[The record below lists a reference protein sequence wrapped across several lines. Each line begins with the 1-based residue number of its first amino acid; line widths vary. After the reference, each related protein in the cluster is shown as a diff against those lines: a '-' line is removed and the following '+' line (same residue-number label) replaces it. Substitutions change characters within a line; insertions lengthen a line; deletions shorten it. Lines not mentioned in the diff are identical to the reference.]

1 LTHDL
6 HRNTPISSPKQCAVQ
21 ITIQSCLPEMRQ
33 RLDEAASIAQA
44 AQARADGGNVA
55 KGVEIALDLDQL
67 VQEVQTF
74 LGARPRGCT
83 DAPCGGA
90 IPNNPLFS
98 NYPNAR

>member
-21 ITIQSCLPEMRQ
+21 ITIQSCVKLAPMV
-33 RLDEAASIAQA
+33 
-44 AQARADGGNVA
+44 NVA
-55 KGVEIALDLDQL
+55 KGIEIALDLDQL

-74 LGARPRGCT
+74 LGARPRACT

-90 IPNNPLFS
+90 IANNPLFS

>member
-21 ITIQSCLPEMRQ
+21 ITIQSCLAEMRQ

-44 AQARADGGNVA
+44 AQARADGGN
-55 KGVEIALDLDQL
+55 GEGDRDRTRLDQL

-74 LGARPRGCT
+74 VYAASLIDRISKT
-83 DAPCGGA
+83 Q
-90 IPNNPLFS
+90 
-98 NYPNAR
+98 